1 MWPGKASVKRCQ
13 LGKDPKEARAL
24 AGGRVPGG
32 GNRVCKETG
41 MGACGMQLEQRMQ
54 GRGQWEL
61 DSSRKGGK
69 GWGRSK

>member
-13 LGKDPKEARAL
+13 LSKDPKEARAL

-32 GNRVCKETG
+32 GNGACKETG
-41 MGACGMQLEQRMQ
+41 MGAYDMQLEHRMQ

-61 DSSRKGGK
+61 GSSRKGGK
-69 GWGRSK
+69 GWGWSK

>member
-1 MWPGKASVKRCQ
+1 M
-13 LGKDPKEARAL
+13 GKDPKEARAL

-32 GNRVCKETG
+32 G
-41 MGACGMQLEQRMQ
+41 MGACDMQLEQRMQ